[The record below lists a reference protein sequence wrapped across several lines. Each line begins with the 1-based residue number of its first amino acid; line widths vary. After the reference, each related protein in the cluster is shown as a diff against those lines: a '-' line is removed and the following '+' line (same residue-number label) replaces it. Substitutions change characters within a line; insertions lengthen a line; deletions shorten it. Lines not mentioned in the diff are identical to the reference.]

1 MQDDEK
7 QIGDPAAGEDVVAL
21 LMRQHGQIH
30 SLFDEVRLS
39 EGESRKDAFSRLVR
53 LLAVHETAEEE
64 VVHPHARSAFDG
76 GDDVVQERLAE
87 ENAAKEILAR
97 LEELDPGDPKFM
109 PMLLSLR
116 DAVLVHARAE
126 ERYEFAQLRRN
137 SSPTRLMAMAKAVR
151 AAEKIAPTHPHPG
164 VESASANV
172 MLGPMAALVDRTRDA
187 IRAVM
192 DKDQDKEEGRGRGRS
207 RDADKD

>member
-1 MQDDEK
+1 MKDVQDDEK
-7 QIGDPAAGEDVVAL
+7 QAGDPAAGEDVVAL
-21 LMRQHGQIH
+21 LVRQHGQIH

-39 EGESRKDAFSRLVR
+39 DGEDRKDAFDRLVR

-64 VVHPHARSAFDG
+64 VVHPYARGAFDG

-87 ENAAKEILAR
+87 ENAAKEMLTS
-97 LEELDPGDPKFM
+97 LEGMDTSDPKFM

-126 ERYEFAQLRRN
+126 ERYEFALLRRT
-137 SSPTRLMAMAKAVR
+137 SSPARLMTMAKAVR
-151 AAEKIAPTHPHPG
+151 AAEKMAPTHPHPG
-164 VESASANV
+164 AESASANM

-187 IRAVM
+187 IRGVM
-192 DKDQDKEEGRGRGRS
+192 DKDSDP
-207 RDADKD
+207 DA